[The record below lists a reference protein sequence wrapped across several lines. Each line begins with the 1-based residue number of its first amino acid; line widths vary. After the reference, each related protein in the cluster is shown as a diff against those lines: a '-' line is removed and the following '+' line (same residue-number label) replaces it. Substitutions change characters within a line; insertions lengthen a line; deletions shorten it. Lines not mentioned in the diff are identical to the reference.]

1 MPVPA
6 FVLIH
11 TEVGKS
17 AQVAAEVATIDGVV
31 SAEAV
36 MGVYDVIARAEAD
49 TVDDLGRMVVSKI
62 HVIDGITRTLTCQ
75 VVSL

>member
-1 MPVPA
+1 VPVPA

-17 AQVAAEVATIDGVV
+17 AQVAAAVAAIEGVV

-36 MGVYDVIARAEAD
+36 MGVYDVIARAVAD
-49 TVDDLGRMVVSKI
+49 SVDDLGRMVVSRI

>member
-1 MPVPA
+1 VPVPA

-17 AQVAAEVATIDGVV
+17 AQVAKQVGEIEGVV

-36 MGVYDVIARAEAD
+36 MGVYDVIARAEAE
-49 TVDDLGRMVVSKI
+49 TVDDLGRMVVSRI

>member
-6 FVLIH
+6 FVLIQ

-17 AQVAAEVATIDGVV
+17 AQVAEEVAKVDGVET
-31 SAEAV
+31 AEAV

-49 TVDDLGRMVVSKI
+49 SVDELGRMVVSRIQAI
-62 HVIDGITRTLTCQ
+62 HGITRTLTCQ

>member
-17 AQVAAEVATIDGVV
+17 AQVAAAVAQIEGVV

-36 MGVYDVIARAEAD
+36 MGVYDVIARAEAES
-49 TVDDLGRMVVSKI
+49 VDDLGRMVVSRI

>member
-1 MPVPA
+1 MPVRA

-17 AQVAAEVATIDGVV
+17 AQVAAEVGRVEGVAT
-31 SAEAV
+31 AEAV

-49 TVDDLGRMVVSKI
+49 TVDDLGRLIVSRLQLI
-62 HVIDGITRTLTCQ
+62 NGVTRTLTCQ
-75 VVSL
+75 VVAL

>member
-17 AQVAAEVATIDGVV
+17 AQVATAVAEIEGVV

-49 TVDDLGRMVVSKI
+49 SVDDLGRLVVSRI

>member
-17 AQVAAEVATIDGVV
+17 AQVAQEVAKVDGVV

-36 MGVYDVIARAEAD
+36 MGVYDVIARAEAES
-49 TVDDLGRMVVSKI
+49 VDELGRMVVSRI
-62 HVIDGITRTLTCQ
+62 QAINGITRTLTCQ